1 MKQYLVVD
9 LNSDWKELTDYKG
22 LKNILINT
30 VQNDLL
36 MNCNDYD
43 VSKQCSDILCKM
55 AKEDYT
61 GKWIKEELES
71 YCYKTI
77 DLLDLQRDLEDSKTY
92 FIKESNKPCDIP
104 TVFDVV
110 LKIIND
116 EVNK

>member
-43 VSKQCSDILCKM
+43 VSKQCSDILCKI

-61 GKWIKEELES
+61 EKWIKEELES

-77 DLLDLQRDLEDSKTY
+77 DLLDLQRDLEDYKQYITIDRKY
-92 FIKESNKPCDIP
+92 NE
-104 TVFDVV
+104 FDVV
-110 LKIIND
+110 IDIINKG
-116 EVNK
+116 VNKNG